1 MHDLQMKAVLNISKL
16 WKSDDTVGDVAK
28 ALGVTRKTVS
38 QLKKGTEKGDWITL
52 IKVSQYYGVPLENL
66 LDIEED

>member
-1 MHDLQMKAVLNISKL
+1 MKAVLNISKL
-16 WKSDDTVGDVAK
+16 WKSDDTVGDVAE

-52 IKVSQYYGVPLENL
+52 IKVAKYYGVPVEEVLE
-66 LDIEED
+66 IQES

>member
-38 QLKKGTEKGDWITL
+38 QLKKGTEKGNWITL
-52 IKVSQYYGVPLENL
+52 VKVSQYYGVPLENL

>member
-1 MHDLQMKAVLNISKL
+1 MKAVLNISKL

-38 QLKKGTEKGDWITL
+38 QLKKGTEKGNWSTL
-52 IKVSQYYGVPLENL
+52 VKVSQYYGVPLENL

>member
-52 IKVSQYYGVPLENL
+52 VKVSQYYGVPLENL